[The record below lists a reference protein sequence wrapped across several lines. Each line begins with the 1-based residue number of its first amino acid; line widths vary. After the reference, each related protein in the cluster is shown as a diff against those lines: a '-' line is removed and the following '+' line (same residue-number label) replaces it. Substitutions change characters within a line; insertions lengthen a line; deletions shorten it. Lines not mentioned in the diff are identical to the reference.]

1 MKWPSEMLQNL
12 PFFTGVNISQ
22 KNWNYSVMGLRKFQN
37 YSELLKII
45 LSNKVQNLCFG
56 IIFVDFWGQ
65 FLVSKRNINL
75 ILVKFDINV
84 DFLRKNSEKSLEF
97 QKLFRKQS
105 SCILRNIYPCNLKS
119 KKWRHCQ
126 KSNWV
131 AQRNVHQPG
140 TKIQNGTHPPE
151 KIHIIFIWSNTNH
164 LSWKCLR

>member
-1 MKWPSEMLQNL
+1 MLYFLWQAVQKRWRILLDEYRGFDRNRIYLETNL
-12 PFFTGVNISQ
+12 TGVNISQ

-105 SCILRNIYPCNLKS
+105 SRILRNIYP
-119 KKWRHCQ
+119 
-126 KSNWV
+126 
-131 AQRNVHQPG
+131 PG
-140 TKIQNGTHPPE
+140 
-151 KIHIIFIWSNTNH
+151 IFWATFWLTEIAT
-164 LSWKCLR
+164 R

>member
-1 MKWPSEMLQNL
+1 MAFSLSKTYFYYKRQLVLKNPHYRCILTFEKSTLR
-12 PFFTGVNISQ
+12 TGVNISQ

-37 YSELLKII
+37 YSEHLKII

-84 DFLRKNSEKSLEF
+84 DFLRKNSKKSLEF

-105 SCILRNIYPCNLKS
+105 SRILRNIYPCPWN
-119 KKWRHCQ
+119 RQ
-126 KSNWV
+126 KILISTFMYYQFLTFNF
-131 AQRNVHQPG
+131 NC
-140 TKIQNGTHPPE
+140 T
-151 KIHIIFIWSNTNH
+151 
-164 LSWKCLR
+164 